1 VEKVV
6 LPVQSRSEKGSRA
19 IRKLRDKGLI
29 PAVLYGHKKDTL
41 ALSMPYE
48 TFESA
53 VRGGARMVSLKWEG
67 GEEMALIK
75 EIQHDALGDEV
86 LHVDFYRI
94 AMDELLK
101 LPVSVEIWGKAP
113 GLDEGGILDNVTK
126 ELQVECLPTAVP
138 DRIRV
143 DVSALKMGEAI
154 HVKDIKAPEGVK
166 ILADPELIVVT
177 VRQPKEEAPP
187 EVTAEAP
194 SEPEVITARK
204 EKPEE
209 EEAEAEEKEAKPKAE
224 KAEKA
229 EGEKKS

>member
-1 VEKVV
+1 
-6 LPVQSRSEKGSRA
+6 
-19 IRKLRDKGLI
+19 
-29 PAVLYGHKKDTL
+29 
-41 ALSMPYE
+41 
-48 TFESA
+48 
-53 VRGGARMVSLKWEG
+53 
-67 GEEMALIK
+67 
-75 EIQHDALGDEV
+75 
-86 LHVDFYRI
+86 
-94 AMDELLK
+94 
-101 LPVSVEIWGKAP
+101 
-113 GLDEGGILDNVTK
+113 
-126 ELQVECLPTAVP
+126 
-138 DRIRV
+138 V